1 MLCTL
6 WFWDSLDGV
15 KVQKLNAFFRD
26 GNLFLWKQC
35 FLFQELLAIS
45 GTQYLWPCGQQWC
58 GLVASTK
65 MSLRPH
71 IFSSIPFGFMYQGF
85 ELNASC
91 AATFYNR
98 DKYNFAQVEAPKPT
112 AMCVLVSMTFLLG
125 RNKFQGKL
133 SIKASYIFRRGG
145 EMFLLCCPKAWFII
159 LKVERMV
166 YFLSTK
172 CWNYPIV

>member
-1 MLCTL
+1 MYFVVLRLFRWSKSSKTECL
-6 WFWDSLDGV
+6 LSWRELISLKTMFSIPRITGHQWHTV
-15 KVQKLNAFFRD
+15 
-26 GNLFLWKQC
+26 
-35 FLFQELLAIS
+35 
-45 GTQYLWPCGQQWC
+45 LWPCGQQWC

-85 ELNASC
+85 ELNAFC

>member
-1 MLCTL
+1 MY
-6 WFWDSLDGV
+6 FV
-15 KVQKLNAFFRD
+15 VVR
-26 GNLFLWKQC
+26 LFKWSKSSKSECLLSW
-35 FLFQELLAIS
+35 QELLSLKTMFSIPRIT
-45 GTQYLWPCGQQWC
+45 GHQWHTVLWPCGQQWC
-58 GLVASTK
+58 GLVTSTK

-85 ELNASC
+85 EINASC
-91 AATFYNR
+91 AATFLQKRQIHFCSSQSTKTNS
-98 DKYNFAQVEAPKPT
+98 NVCPG
-112 AMCVLVSMTFLLG
+112 SMTFLLG

-133 SIKASYIFRRGG
+133 FIKASYIFRRGS
-145 EMFLLCCPKAWFII
+145 EMFLLCCPKAWIII